1 MVFRHRRLPGW
12 PPGARHPERV
22 RQDLPGDRRG
32 TPAASHPIRLQTGQQ
47 LLPGRSLRGR
57 VRPLTLSDRAL
68 PRWVVPAVAAVL
80 VALALAGRLADPQSP
95 PGGLYPDEGAE
106 ALDAYPVVHLPR

>member
-1 MVFRHRRLPGW
+1 MVFRHRRLPAW
-12 PPGARHPERV
+12 HPGARHPERV

-47 LLPGRSLRGR
+47 LLPGRGLRGR

-68 PRWVVPAVAAVL
+68 PRWVVPALAAAL
-80 VALALAGRLADPQSP
+80 VALALAARLSSP
-95 PGGLYPDEGAE
+95 RAPPA
-106 ALDAYPVVHLPR
+106 AL